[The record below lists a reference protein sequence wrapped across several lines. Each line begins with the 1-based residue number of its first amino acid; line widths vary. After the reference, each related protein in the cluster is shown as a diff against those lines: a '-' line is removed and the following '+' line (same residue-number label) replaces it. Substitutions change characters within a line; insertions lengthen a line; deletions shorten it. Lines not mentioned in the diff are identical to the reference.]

1 MEKISSVSE
10 NKIVCTA
17 QDVIQAEARALEQLA
32 LSIGQTFVDVT
43 QLIANL
49 VGGRIILTGIGKS
62 GHIAKKI
69 AATFSSTGT
78 PAIYVHPTEA
88 SHGDLGMIGH
98 RDVVLIISKS
108 GESQELSDIVN
119 YCRRHGITLVAITAV
134 AHSNVGKMATHVL
147 LMPNCPEAQPLGV
160 APTTSTVMSLAMGDA
175 LALAV
180 LEIRDFQVSNFRE
193 FHPGGKLGR
202 KLMRVS
208 DIMHAGEELPIMT
221 IGESLGNAVL
231 EMTRTRFG
239 CVGVVNEFNALVGIF
254 TDGDLR
260 RHFSASAI
268 SQRVDELMTRNPKE
282 ISPNA
287 LVSDVAHLFSIKR
300 IPSVFVTENGRPVGI
315 VHVHDLLE
323 GNFL

>member
-1 MEKISSVSE
+1 MKLVPGQNILQ
-10 NKIVCTA
+10 TA
-17 QDVIQAEARALEQLA
+17 RLVIRAEAQALEQLA
-32 LSIGQTFVDVT
+32 QSIGATFIEVT
-43 QLIANL
+43 QTIARMS
-49 VGGRIILTGIGKS
+49 GGRVVLSGIGKS

-78 PAIYVHPTEA
+78 PALYIHPTEA

-98 RDVVLIISKS
+98 RDVVLVLSKS

-119 YCRRHGITLVAITAV
+119 YCRRHAITLVALTAV
-134 AHSNVGKMATHVL
+134 AQSSLGKMATHVL

-160 APTTSTVMSLAMGDA
+160 APTTSTVMSLALGDA

-180 LEIRDFQVSNFRE
+180 LEIRDFQVSHFRE

-202 KLMRVS
+202 KLMRVR
-208 DIMHAGEELPIMT
+208 DIMHAGDELPLMNL
-221 IGESLGNAVL
+221 GETLGKAVL

-239 CVGVVNEFNALVGIF
+239 CVAVVDETLALVGIF

-260 RHFSASAI
+260 RHFSASTI
-268 SQRVDELMTRNPKE
+268 SQRVDELMTPKPKE
-282 ISPNA
+282 ISPDA
-287 LVSDVAHLFSIKR
+287 LVSDVAHLFSSKR
-300 IPSVFVTENGRPVGI
+300 IPSVFVTESGRPVGI
-315 VHVHDLLE
+315 VHVHDLLG